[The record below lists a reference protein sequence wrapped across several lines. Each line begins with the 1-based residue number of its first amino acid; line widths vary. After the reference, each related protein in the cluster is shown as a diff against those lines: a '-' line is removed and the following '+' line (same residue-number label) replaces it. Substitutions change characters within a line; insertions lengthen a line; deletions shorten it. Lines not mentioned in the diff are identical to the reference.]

1 MAYRNIDST
10 LDDLQLSGIGIVSH
24 HYDFLHHYAK
34 QIYLFALDVFQSYD
48 QHMRELLGIE
58 EEESS
63 IFVDEEE
70 VTDEE

>member
-34 QIYLFALDVFQSYD
+34 QIYLFVCDVFRSYD
-48 QHMRELLGIE
+48 QHMREMLGIE
-58 EEESS
+58 EEEESP
-63 IFVDEEE
+63 IDVDEEG
-70 VTDEE
+70 TDEE